1 MFVCSIKKF
10 LEKIEVFR
18 QKRKDVSFKQISKVM
33 NFQEFLQHSKLD
45 SKDYQREGVEWCIDR
60 EQGVYL
66 DEEREQIDQE
76 TSSPQSQYCRG
87 GIVADEMG
95 LGKTIMMIA
104 TIVCNF
110 TMPTLIVL
118 PNVLLEQWKEQIYKT
133 TGHRAIVYHGQ
144 VKKILTVN
152 QLQHMPII
160 LTTYGTVL
168 ADARKDKK
176 LQQVKWGRII
186 CDEAHH
192 LRNRRTKVAKVVGSL
207 QTKIMWLITGTP
219 IQNHINDLFSL
230 FDILKISNKVYTDVE
245 KLKNIISTIV
255 LKRTKKE
262 VGIKLPQLKINRIKS
277 DWVNSKE
284 QALSEDIHD
293 KLSFSLLKQ
302 KPIDNNLRLST
313 MLCARMLC
321 VYPKM
326 ATKYLHK
333 LKTMGYIDDENFEGL
348 NQASKMDSVIAKIVE
363 RKANG
368 NRKIVFANF
377 KDEIDHIKSTLT
389 TNGLTVESIDGRVAS
404 KKKRQEILSS
414 DIDVLILQIKTG
426 NEGLNLQQYNEVY
439 FVTPDWNPKVEEQA
453 IARCHRLGQNKEVH
467 VFHFVMDNFDLEN
480 KTMNIEMYSENVQTR
495 KREIGEQVLCE

>member
-1 MFVCSIKKF
+1 
-10 LEKIEVFR
+10 
-18 QKRKDVSFKQISKVM
+18 
-33 NFQEFLQHSKLD
+33 
-45 SKDYQREGVEWCIDR
+45 
-60 EQGVYL
+60 
-66 DEEREQIDQE
+66 
-76 TSSPQSQYCRG
+76 
-87 GIVADEMG
+87 
-95 LGKTIMMIA
+95 
-104 TIVCNF
+104 
-110 TMPTLIVL
+110 
-118 PNVLLEQWKEQIYKT
+118 
-133 TGHRAIVYHGQ
+133 
-144 VKKILTVN
+144 
-152 QLQHMPII
+152 
-160 LTTYGTVL
+160 
-168 ADARKDKK
+168 
-176 LQQVKWGRII
+176 VKWGRIV

-192 LRNRRTKVAKVVGSL
+192 LRNRRTKVAKIVSNL

-262 VGIKLPQLKINRIKS
+262 VGIQLPQLKVNRIKS
-277 DWVNSKE
+277 EWVNSKE

-302 KPIDNNLRLST
+302 KPLDNTLRLST

-348 NQASKMDSVIAKIVE
+348 KQTSKMDSVINKIVE

-377 KDEIDHIKSTLT
+377 KDEIDHIKTSLIS
-389 TNGLTVESIDGRVAS
+389 NGLTVESIDGRIAT

-414 DIDVLILQIKTG
+414 NIDVLILQIKTG

-453 IARCHRLGQNKEVH
+453 VARCHRLGQNKEVH

-480 KTMNIEMYSENVQTR
+480 KTMNIEMYSENVQTS
-495 KREIGEQVLCE
+495 KREIGEKVLCE